1 MSFPPSDP
9 SRLQTTQRNIFKYGK
24 HFQFFFLGLNITS
37 TRRADREKTAFPT
50 RVEAKSRHFFL
61 LLHLLLFIHFCCLYA
76 FFYWRTWWRSIADYR
91 ADDWLGSSGA
101 IDRESG
107 LVTLLIYLMRINDN
121 MIVFMPKY
129 HSAY

>member
-1 MSFPPSDP
+1 MK
-9 SRLQTTQRNIFKYGK
+9 R
-24 HFQFFFLGLNITS
+24 GLILERMHLINEFDYT
-37 TRRADREKTAFPT
+37 
-50 RVEAKSRHFFL
+50 FL
-61 LLHLLLFIHFCCLYA
+61 LFVR

-107 LVTLLIYLMRINDN
+107 LVTLLIYPMRINDN